1 MMFFEFYNN
10 YIKVTNYR
18 QLKQLKNDLIEVD
31 NLLITG
37 SNLNIIKIDKEV
49 IVIKGI
55 INNLKLG

>member
-1 MMFFEFYNN
+1 MFFEFYNN

>member
-37 SNLNIIKIDKEV
+37 SNLNILKIDKEV

>member
-1 MMFFEFYNN
+1 MFFEFYNN

-37 SNLNIIKIDKEV
+37 SNLNILKIDKEV